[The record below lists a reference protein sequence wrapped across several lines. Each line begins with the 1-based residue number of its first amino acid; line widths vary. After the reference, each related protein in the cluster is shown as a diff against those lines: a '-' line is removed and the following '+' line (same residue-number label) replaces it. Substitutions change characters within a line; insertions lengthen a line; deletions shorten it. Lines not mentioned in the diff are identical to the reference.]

1 MARRLIGWIVA
12 FARFWYDFIIGDDW
26 SVAAGVVIALAVITI
41 VSKTSVPA
49 WWILP
54 VVVIGLLPVSVW
66 REIRAKRR
74 KDSVPSA

>member
-1 MARRLIGWIVA
+1 MTKPLKA
-12 FARFWYDFIIGDDW
+12 FGLFWYDFIIGDDW
-26 SVAAGVVIALAVITI
+26 SVAAGVVIALAVIAI
-41 VSKTSVPA
+41 LSKTAVPV

>member
-1 MARRLIGWIVA
+1 MTRRLKA
-12 FARFWYDFIIGDDW
+12 FGLFWYDFIIGDDW
-26 SVAAGVVIALAVITI
+26 SVAAGVVIALALIAI
-41 VSKTSVPA
+41 LSKTSVPS

-74 KDSVPSA
+74 KDSIPSA

>member
-1 MARRLIGWIVA
+1 MTARLKA
-12 FARFWYDFIIGDDW
+12 FGRFWYDFIIGDDW
-26 SVAAGVVIALAVITI
+26 SVAAGVVIALALIAV
-41 VSKTSVPA
+41 VSRTSVPA

-74 KDSVPSA
+74 KDSIPSA

>member
-1 MARRLIGWIVA
+1 MARLKA
-12 FARFWYDFIIGDDW
+12 FGLFWYDFIIGDDW
-26 SVAAGVVIALAVITI
+26 TVAAGVVIALALISI
-41 VSKTSVPA
+41 VSRSSVPA

-54 VVVIGLLPVSVW
+54 VVVLGLLPVSVW